1 MCNPVSSSSTSRP
14 THPRPATAGSS
25 LRQGACWL
33 AGALA
38 LTMNAQAADVKVRV
52 LDKVSGEPAAEA
64 AVCLGTTAQPDQFG
78 AYLTP
83 GDGTV
88 VFRNVPTTTMA
99 LTVSKRGYMGYQGIK
114 AAAAYDRVFVV
125 PLPHGGLG
133 PQCRTAG
140 PYEGVG
146 APAQGLYVG
155 GLRINGG
162 RAVTHDRTVTLSA
175 RLKGQ
180 PTEYRASEQA
190 DLEAAQWRPYREP
203 IHLELSPGSGRKTVY
218 FQVRKYRKLNGASLQ
233 STSNVVK
240 ASIRLE

>member
-1 MCNPVSSSSTSRP
+1 
-14 THPRPATAGSS
+14 
-25 LRQGACWL
+25 
-33 AGALA
+33 
-38 LTMNAQAADVKVRV
+38 MNAQAADVKVRV